1 MILNFDFHSDVPIFM
16 QIRNQIVIGI
26 AEGKLK
32 PGEQLPT
39 IRALADESGI
49 NMMTVSKAYQILKQE
64 GYISGYS
71 VEGDTAKEKTIK
83 VELKYGP
90 DKQRVITG
98 LKRISKPGLRVY
110 AKGDNVP
117 RVLNG
122 LGIAIISTSKGLMT
136 DREARKNNLG
146 GEVVAYVW

>member
-49 NMMTVSKAYQILKQE
+49 NMMTISKAYQILKQE
-64 GYISGYS
+64 GYIITDRRSGARVALKDDKAVNEKTMQQLRLAVSELRLSGMKEEEILSLVSGIYQ
-71 VEGDTAKEKTIK
+71 EGD
-83 VELKYGP
+83 LK
-90 DKQRVITG
+90 
-98 LKRISKPGLRVY
+98 
-110 AKGDNVP
+110 
-117 RVLNG
+117 
-122 LGIAIISTSKGLMT
+122 
-136 DREARKNNLG
+136 
-146 GEVVAYVW
+146 

>member
-1 MILNFDFHSDVPIFM
+1 MQRGMIMILNFDFHSDVPIFM

-64 GYISGYS
+64 GYITADRRSGARVALKDDKAVNEKTMQQLRLAISELRLSGMKEEEILSLVSGIYQ
-71 VEGDTAKEKTIK
+71 EGD
-83 VELKYGP
+83 LK
-90 DKQRVITG
+90 
-98 LKRISKPGLRVY
+98 
-110 AKGDNVP
+110 
-117 RVLNG
+117 
-122 LGIAIISTSKGLMT
+122 
-136 DREARKNNLG
+136 
-146 GEVVAYVW
+146 

>member
-64 GYISGYS
+64 GYITTDRRSGARVALKDDKAVNEKTMQQLRLAISELRLSGMKEEEILSLVSWIYQ
-71 VEGDTAKEKTIK
+71 EGD
-83 VELKYGP
+83 LK
-90 DKQRVITG
+90 
-98 LKRISKPGLRVY
+98 
-110 AKGDNVP
+110 
-117 RVLNG
+117 
-122 LGIAIISTSKGLMT
+122 
-136 DREARKNNLG
+136 
-146 GEVVAYVW
+146 

>member
-1 MILNFDFHSDVPIFM
+1 MILKFDFHSDVPIFM

-64 GYISGYS
+64 GYITTDRRSGARVALKDDKAVNEKTMQQLRLAISELRLSGMKEEEILSLVSGIYQ
-71 VEGDTAKEKTIK
+71 EGD
-83 VELKYGP
+83 LK
-90 DKQRVITG
+90 
-98 LKRISKPGLRVY
+98 
-110 AKGDNVP
+110 
-117 RVLNG
+117 
-122 LGIAIISTSKGLMT
+122 
-136 DREARKNNLG
+136 
-146 GEVVAYVW
+146 

>member
-64 GYISGYS
+64 GYIITDRRSGAR
-71 VEGDTAKEKTIK
+71 VALKDDKAVNEKTMQQLRLA
-83 VELKYGP
+83 VSELRLSGMKEEEILSL
-90 DKQRVITG
+90 VSG
-98 LKRISKPGLRVY
+98 LY
-110 AKGDNVP
+110 Q
-117 RVLNG
+117 
-122 LGIAIISTSKGLMT
+122 
-136 DREARKNNLG
+136 EG
-146 GEVVAYVW
+146 GAQ

>member
-64 GYISGYS
+64 GYITTDRRSGARVALKDDKAVNEKTMQQLRLAISELRLSGMKEEEILSLVSGIYQ
-71 VEGDTAKEKTIK
+71 EGD
-83 VELKYGP
+83 LK
-90 DKQRVITG
+90 
-98 LKRISKPGLRVY
+98 
-110 AKGDNVP
+110 
-117 RVLNG
+117 
-122 LGIAIISTSKGLMT
+122 
-136 DREARKNNLG
+136 
-146 GEVVAYVW
+146 